1 MARNISGEPPHKR
14 PNLTITVPSNLGNT
28 SAASGPWRQSV
39 VHDCGQTQ
47 KIS

>member
-28 SAASGPWRQSV
+28 SAASGPSGSKANLLITL
-39 VHDCGQTQ
+39 HF
-47 KIS
+47 